1 LWLNAF
7 GSTLSLPFL
16 QINSMFT
23 RAKVSCHH
31 NHFVVAL
38 CWVSK
43 YLRDMLLVKTFFSVN
58 LSSVAMSLGNSLL
71 QIVPFHELAISTK
84 PLLIFYFQKRLGV
97 PSCIKT
103 PPIANPLASICT
115 SKDFRKLVYCSI
127 GVDDNFP
134 FKRSNA
140 FCYSSFFSNGNSKRL
155 VNGLANVKKSLMN
168 FL

>member
-1 LWLNAF
+1 
-7 GSTLSLPFL
+7 
-16 QINSMFT
+16 M
-23 RAKVSCHH
+23 
-31 NHFVVAL
+31 
-38 CWVSK
+38 
-43 YLRDMLLVKTFFSVN
+43 N
-58 LSSVAMSLGNSLL
+58 LSSVAMLLGNSLL

-84 PLLIFYFQKRLGV
+84 PLLVFYFQKRLGV

-115 SKDFRKLVYCSI
+115 LKDFRKLVYYSI
-127 GVDDNFP
+127 GINDNFP

-140 FCYSSFFSNGNSKRL
+140 FSYSSFHSNGNCKRL